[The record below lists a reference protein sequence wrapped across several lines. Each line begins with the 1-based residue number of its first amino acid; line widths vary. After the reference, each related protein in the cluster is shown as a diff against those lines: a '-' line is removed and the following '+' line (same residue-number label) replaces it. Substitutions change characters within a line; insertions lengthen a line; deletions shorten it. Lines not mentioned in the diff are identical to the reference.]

1 MATQNATALSNPSS
15 IASRPYTSSYNSS
28 PYNYSSP
35 YSSPYSRF
43 GGGMGS
49 SMYGGG
55 GMYGNSMYGGGGMY
69 GNSMYGG
76 GMNGM
81 YGGQPQLGPDGQ
93 PLPQNMM
100 STFAQST
107 QASFQMI
114 EGLATAFGGFAQM
127 LESTYMAT
135 HSSFFAMV
143 SVADQ
148 LATLRNSLGSFLGI
162 FTILRWLRTLYAKVT
177 GRPPPADA
185 AALTPGAFFSQFP
198 SLSPANAI
206 GADGKPTAPGAKA
219 KPSKKPFIVFL
230 LAVFGMP
237 YLMGK
242 LIRAVS
248 KSQEEQLAQQQA
260 QLQQQQLQNGMID
273 PTTGQIDPSRLPFC
287 RVLFPFP
294 PPDALKAGTYVPS
307 EADLVVQKG
316 DLVAVL
322 DTSDPD
328 SQGQAQ
334 GPGQQNKESD
344 WWRCRTRDGRTGYLP
359 RVYLEAVQ
367 RKSGGSAAGGGAMS
381 QASSRA
387 NTMPGS
393 VGSAATLVD
402 GEDGTGE
409 AAVRAALAKGLAKGM
424 VGNDRTGSLKK
435 EGVVGVEGFQKA
447 WVPGQ

>member
-1 MATQNATALSNPSS
+1 
-15 IASRPYTSSYNSS
+15 
-28 PYNYSSP
+28 
-35 YSSPYSRF
+35 
-43 GGGMGS
+43 MGS

-76 GMNGM
+76 GM
-81 YGGQPQLGPDGQ
+81 YGQPQIGPDGQ

-100 STFAQST
+100 SSFAQST

-114 EGLATAFGGFAQM
+114 EGLVTAFGGFAQM

-185 AALTPGAFFSQFP
+185 AALTPSAFFSQFP
-198 SLSPANAI
+198 NLLPA
-206 GADGKPTAPGAKA
+206 GAGGALTLGPDGKPIPHKA

-260 QLQQQQLQNGMID
+260 QQQQQQQQQLQSGMID

-294 PPDALKAGTYVPS
+294 PPEALKAGTYVAS

-328 SQGQAQ
+328 AQ
-334 GPGQQNKESD
+334 PGQQQQKESD

-359 RVYLEAVQ
+359 RVYLETVQ
-367 RKSGGSAAGGGAMS
+367 RRSGGSAAGGTAS

-393 VGSAATLVD
+393 VGSAATLVEGDD
-402 GEDGTGE
+402 GNGDIRGE
-409 AAVRAALAKGLAKGM
+409 AAVRAALAKGMAKGM
-424 VGNDRTGSLKK
+424 HGAGGNGNERTGSLKK
-435 EGVVGVEGFQKA
+435 ETIAGNGGVEAFQKA